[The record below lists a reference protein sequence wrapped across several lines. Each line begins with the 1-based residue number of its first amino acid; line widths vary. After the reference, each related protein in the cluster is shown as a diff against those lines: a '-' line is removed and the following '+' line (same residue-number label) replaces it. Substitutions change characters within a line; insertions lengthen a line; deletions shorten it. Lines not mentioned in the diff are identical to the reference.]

1 MKPVLV
7 SGLVNLET
15 TLQVDSFPVT
25 YYPVRYASFGVNST
39 VSGVGFNIAR
49 ALAFLGNEV
58 RLLSLIGQDLPGQM
72 VRATLSQAGLAGDY
86 LLDNLA
92 QTPQSVI
99 LYDSQGARQ
108 AHTDLKDIQE
118 QDYPREQ
125 FEQALVDCSLAVLC
139 NIYFSRPFLALARQ
153 AGVLVATDVHT
164 ISDLDDAYNRDFMQ
178 AADIL
183 FMSHERLP
191 CPPEEWV
198 HRVRARYDPEVL
210 VIGMGS
216 GGALL
221 SVKGDGSCEHL
232 PAVRTRPV
240 VSTVGA
246 GDALFSCFVDYYSRT
261 RDPYGALRRA
271 VVFASYKIGEASG
284 SAGFLSAQELEE
296 LCSLSVPNF

>member
-1 MKPVLV
+1 MKPILVL
-7 SGLVNLET
+7 GLINLET
-15 TLQVDSFPVT
+15 TLRVDSFPVE
-25 YYPVRYASFGVNST
+25 YDPVRYLSFGVNTS

-49 ALAFLGNEV
+49 ALTILGNRA
-58 RLLSLIGQDLPGQM
+58 RLLSFIGRDLPGQM
-72 VRATLSQAGLAGDY
+72 VRATLSQVGLAGDY
-86 LLDNLA
+86 LVDDLA

-99 LYDSQGARQ
+99 LHDALGGRQ

-118 QDYPREQ
+118 RSYPREQ

-139 NIYFSRPFLALARQ
+139 NINLSRPFLTLARQ
-153 AGVLVATDVHT
+153 AGVPVATDVHA

-198 HRVRARYDPEVL
+198 HRVRARYDPKVL
-210 VIGMGS
+210 VIGLGS

-221 SVKGDGSCEHL
+221 SIKGDDFCEHL

-246 GDALFSCFVDYYSRT
+246 GDALFSCFVHYYSRT

-296 LCSLSVPNF
+296 LYSLSAPYL

>member
-1 MKPVLV
+1 MKPLLV

-15 TLQVDSFPVT
+15 TLQVDAFPVT
-25 YYPVRYASFGVNST
+25 YYPVRYAFFGVNST

-49 ALAFLGNEV
+49 ALDTLGNRV

-72 VRATLSQAGLAGDY
+72 VRATVAGAALPGDFI
-86 LLDNLA
+86 LDELA

-99 LYDSQGARQ
+99 LYDAQGARQ

-118 QDYPREQ
+118 RSYPQEQ
-125 FEQALVDCSLAVLC
+125 FEQALLDCSLAVLC
-139 NIYFSRPFLALARQ
+139 NINFSRPFLALARQ
-153 AGVLVATDVHT
+153 AGVPVATDVHA
-164 ISDLDDAYNRDFMQ
+164 ISDLDDPYNRDFMQ

-191 CPPEEWV
+191 CPPAEWV
-198 HRVRARYDPEVL
+198 RRLRARYDPEVL
-210 VIGMGS
+210 VIGLGA

-221 SVKGDGSCEHL
+221 SVRGDSSWEHL

-246 GDALFSCFVDYYSRT
+246 GDALFSCFVDYYNRT
-261 RDPYGALRRA
+261 RDPYGAIRRA
-271 VVFASYKIGEASG
+271 MLFASYKIGETAG
-284 SAGFLSAQELEE
+284 SAGFLSAQELEQ
-296 LCSLSVPNF
+296 LYSLSAPYL